1 MHELTP
7 HKPGY
12 LVNVLKLGTVPLLI
26 PFLLCNPAALP
37 LKEGFAGDPPVV
49 VAVAVAVVVVVVVGP
64 CCRIVRGMLNHLG
77 PDFPSEVQPD
87 GQQNFEVIYLL
98 NLNCL
103 KLSRFR

>member
-1 MHELTP
+1 M
-7 HKPGY
+7 
-12 LVNVLKLGTVPLLI
+12 NVLKLGTVPLLVL
-26 PFLLCNPAALP
+26 FLLCNPAALP

-49 VAVAVAVVVVVVVGP
+49 LAVAVVVVVVVP
-64 CCRIVRGMLNHLG
+64 CCHNVCGMQNHLG

-103 KLSRFR
+103 RLSRFR